1 MYKALYPVYVFYTA
15 NEYNSIKLF
24 IDREES
30 NGKGKFPLKLLIGLE
45 SQKLASV
52 KKFPVLLYMYKLKGT
67 LHHRNQCLNLRD

>member
-30 NGKGKFPLKLLIGLE
+30 NGKLIGLE
-45 SQKLASV
+45 SQELASV
-52 KKFPVLLYMYKLKGT
+52 KKFPVLLYKLKGT
-67 LHHRNQCLNLRD
+67 LHHRNQCLCPRD

>member
-1 MYKALYPVYVFYTA
+1 MYKALLPVYVFYTA

-45 SQKLASV
+45 SQELASV
-52 KKFPVLLYMYKLKGT
+52 KKFPVLLYKLKGT
-67 LHHRNQCLNLRD
+67 LHHRNQCLCPRD

>member
-45 SQKLASV
+45 SQELASV
-52 KKFPVLLYMYKLKGT
+52 KKFPVLLY
-67 LHHRNQCLNLRD
+67 